1 MFPLPIFY
9 VTQSLTSDSPEAIR
23 RIMAGTFVY
32 GAAFTTGVFV
42 GQGFAA
48 ERFSGTLKL
57 LVTMPVSKMAY
68 VFGSLLHSSLMG
80 TATVIALLAFALIAG
95 VDMRLTWAFLPAIA
109 LTVLCLTGLTLF
121 TISFAPSLPVANIMA
136 GFLGVVLTLISPVYF
151 TMDQAPLLLRWLGY
165 VSPLRYAADA
175 ITESLSGSTDI
186 WIELAV
192 LSLFALGA
200 MFRWPV
206 EAAMA
211 GEVARPE
218 PSGHHRTPSLREVAP
233 LSKLRDVQLHSPY
246 PGIPRPG
253 PIPVALRHPLRAP
266 FSIPSTGPRRHLRI
280 HDPLYQHSQSLP

>member
-1 MFPLPIFY
+1 MHSPVREWNWMRQFDSLPTLDPTSLRTGGSVKFVSDIYAVAELKTLAIARSWYWFLLAALVFPLPIFY

-200 MFRWPV
+200 MSVGLWKLPW
-206 EAAMA
+206 
-211 GEVARPE
+211 
-218 PSGHHRTPSLREVAP
+218 RE
-233 LSKLRDVQLHSPY
+233 R
-246 PGIPRPG
+246 
-253 PIPVALRHPLRAP
+253 
-266 FSIPSTGPRRHLRI
+266 
-280 HDPLYQHSQSLP
+280 